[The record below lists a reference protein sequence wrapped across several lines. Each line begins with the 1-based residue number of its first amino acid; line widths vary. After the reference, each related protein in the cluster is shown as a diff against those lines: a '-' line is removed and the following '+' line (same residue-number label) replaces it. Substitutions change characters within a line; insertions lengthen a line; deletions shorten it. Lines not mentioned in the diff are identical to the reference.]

1 MLSKDRNV
9 KYKQKVRLDL
19 FGDDNINTTT
29 SYQYSITNNG
39 ITNGIRLRFALKNAL
54 SDVVLSQNA
63 RCIVETCN
71 IPTLTNTGSKYVVLR
86 LVTSSND
93 KCCDTKKFLNGNPI
107 LLTMALSGT
116 VGSNNTLFNASE
128 FFYNINVPAN
138 LLSLGYID
146 LELEVPSQNT
156 TSIDF
161 LTGSPLGFVFF
172 LNLIIIDEDPELTLD
187 TTLAPPIDYK
197 NSHNNIPIKPY

>member
-1 MLSKDRNV
+1 
-9 KYKQKVRLDL
+9 
-19 FGDDNINTTT
+19 
-29 SYQYSITNNG
+29 
-39 ITNGIRLRFALKNAL
+39 
-54 SDVVLSQNA
+54 
-63 RCIVETCN
+63 
-71 IPTLTNTGSKYVVLR
+71 
-86 LVTSSND
+86 
-93 KCCDTKKFLNGNPI
+93 
-107 LLTMALSGT
+107 MALSGT

-172 LNLIIIDEDPELTLD
+172 LNLFIIDEDPELTTD
-187 TTLAPPIDYK
+187 TTLAPPIHYK

>member
-19 FGDDNINTTT
+19 FGDDNINTNT

-63 RCIVETCN
+63 RCVVETCN

-172 LNLIIIDEDPELTLD
+172 LNLIIIDEDPELTTD

-197 NSHNNIPIKPY
+197 NYHNNIPIKPY